1 MRPRIFVQSELSEVN
16 RLFNGQQVVQP
27 ISRAKSTTEL
37 RFWGLSV
44 AHSVSAPNN
53 KDDAQTRDC
62 DPPHSAPLVCITCHR
77 GQTRR
82 FTRSNV
88 RRGKWNK
95 EGVCSMFQ
103 KRGQLF
109 GQFTSNA
116 LQSRTVHCS
125 LAFASVVVSVQKGQ
139 NASSDY
145 DALGNRAEERDT
157 ATGGIAIKENER
169 LDSGNGWVRKYL
181 LSLLIV
187 RGLECEKTP
196 LINSINTELVSVDL
210 FIYNEAI

>member
-103 KRGQLF
+103 KRGQLC
-109 GQFTSNA
+109 NA
-116 LQSRTVHCS
+116 LQCLTVHCS
-125 LAFASVVVSVQKGQ
+125 LPIASVQKGQ